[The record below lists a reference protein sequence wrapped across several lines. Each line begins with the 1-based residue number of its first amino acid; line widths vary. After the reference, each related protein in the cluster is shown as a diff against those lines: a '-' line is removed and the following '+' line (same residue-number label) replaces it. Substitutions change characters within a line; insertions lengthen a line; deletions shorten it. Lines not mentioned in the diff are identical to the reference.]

1 MGFYKLKLTSIDQNT
16 LTSCNKYGSSNT
28 STSLKILIS
37 CQDTWRP
44 RTERRTMSVT
54 MTSTVTPTLAAD
66 WDKHTLYT
74 QHLYSGDIQY
84 GWYSYG
90 KIKNRF
96 YNPFH
101 ILMLETSI
109 VVMNPYV
116 ATVTSC
122 FDTNGQLML
131 YH

>member
-16 LTSCNKYGSSNT
+16 LISCNKYGSSNT

-66 WDKHTLYT
+66 WDNTHFILNICIQVTI
-74 QHLYSGDIQY
+74 SMDDIRM
-84 GWYSYG
+84 G
-90 KIKNRF
+90 K
-96 YNPFH
+96 
-101 ILMLETSI
+101 
-109 VVMNPYV
+109 
-116 ATVTSC
+116 
-122 FDTNGQLML
+122 
-131 YH
+131 